1 MKESSK
7 FRQIRSFVIRAGR
20 LTPGQIRSLST
31 LWNVYGLRVED
42 GVNDWGENC
51 VLEIGFGMGE
61 SLLSIAVNNPTQHF
75 IGIEVHPPGVGALLA
90 AIDKHKL
97 KNINIYQNDATI
109 VLKNCIK
116 NESLAKVQIFFPDPW
131 PKQRHNK
138 RRLIQKKFVELL
150 VEKIKPGGLIH
161 LATDWPD
168 YANQM
173 MEVLSAFETLNN
185 CSSEGNF
192 LLDQTLRPMT
202 KFEKRGLQLGHSIF
216 DLLFIKKT

>member
-31 LWNVYGLRVED
+31 LWSEYGLQVED

-61 SLLSIAVNNPTQHF
+61 SLLSMAINNPTQHF

-90 AIDKHKL
+90 AIDKYKL
-97 KNINIYQNDATI
+97 KNINIYQNDAAI
-109 VLKNCIK
+109 ILKNCIK

-161 LATDWPD
+161 LATDWQD

-173 MEVLSAFETLNN
+173 MEVLSTFETLNN
-185 CSSEGNF
+185 CSSEGSF
-192 LLDQTLRPMT
+192 LLGQTLRPMT
-202 KFEKRGLQLGHSIF
+202 KFEKRGLRLGHSIF

>member
-31 LWNVYGLRVED
+31 LWSAYGLRLED

-61 SLLSIAVNNPTQHF
+61 SLLSMAINNPTQHF
-75 IGIEVHPPGVGALLA
+75 IGIEVHLPGVGALLA
-90 AIDKHKL
+90 AIDKCKL
-97 KNINIYQNDATI
+97 KNIKIYQCDAAI
-109 VLKNCIK
+109 ILKNCIK

-161 LATDWPD
+161 LATDWQD

-173 MEVLSAFETLNN
+173 MDVLSAFETLNN
-185 CSSEGNF
+185 CSNEGNF